1 MKEKKSKQNTKTSSK
16 SLRPGFT
23 LVELL
28 VGSMILLVVVL
39 ATLSLYR
46 TSNQIA
52 VDQQQF
58 AELQHGVRSGM
69 YFISRDARM
78 AGVNLPIEFYGYA
91 LEGVDNENQ
100 GAVVEPDRLKVLGNF
115 DEPLNLRISNYQ
127 GAAANLS
134 LEDYSLEQFQYEDA
148 EYEEQTVL
156 IIPNPESGCMVAE
169 VRTITHVTHDATG
182 QNERLNFSPGLA
194 PGVNPPGGLS
204 GTCPS
209 SNDYDGGM
217 VTFVNVKEYWLDVT
231 GNYPGLTAGTDG
243 YIGNGEGNIL
253 YLTMNGIHYPLA
265 RNVENLQFEYNG
277 DFDNDANNTLD
288 GFIEWQSVWTG
299 DITMVRRIR
308 QVKIWVLGRTENP
321 FVSIGANP
329 PANIHLYRRPT
340 IANSPGAS
348 DDDKH
353 KRFLLESTSNI
364 RNLSLNI
371 YNTGTR

>member
-1 MKEKKSKQNTKTSSK
+1 MKEKKSRQNLKASGK
-16 SLRPGFT
+16 ASLRGFT

-28 VGSMILLVVVL
+28 VGSTILLIVVL
-39 ATLSLYR
+39 ATLSLYK

-69 YFISRDARM
+69 YLISRDTRM
-78 AGVNLPIEFYGYA
+78 AGVGMPIEFYGYA

-100 GAVVEPDRLKVLGNF
+100 GAVVDPDRLTVMGNF

-127 GAAANLS
+127 GSAANLTV
-134 LEDYSLEQFQYEDA
+134 EDYSFEQFQYPDEF
-148 EYEEQTVL
+148 YENKTVL
-156 IIPNPESGCMVAE
+156 ILPNPSSGCVLGE

-217 VTFVNVKEYWLDVT
+217 VTFINVNGYWLDVT

-243 YIGNGEGNIL
+243 YIGNGEGNVL

-265 RNVENLQFEYNG
+265 TNVENLQFQYNG
-277 DFDNDANNTLD
+277 DLDDDGFLD
-288 GFIEWQSVWTG
+288 GFVEWQSAWTG
-299 DITMVRRIR
+299 DITMVSRIR
-308 QVKIWVLGRTENP
+308 QVKMWVLGQTENP
-321 FVSIGANP
+321 FVSVGANP
-329 PANIHLYRRPT
+329 PVNVHLYRRPT
-340 IANSPGAS
+340 IANSPGAG

-353 KRFLLESTSNI
+353 KRFLLESTANV